1 MKNYRTRYSVV
12 LVTILI
18 ITFALCLY
26 FPIMYYENKGIVPLL
41 VICGIILIICPFF
54 YIRYTID
61 GQNLTIKTGPFK
73 SSIDIKEIKSIEPS
87 SSILSS
93 PAGSM
98 KRICISYGK
107 YDEVL
112 ISPSNQDDFI
122 QELLEINPD
131 IKLINL

>member
-12 LVTILI
+12 LVTILLI
-18 ITFALCLY
+18 AFALCLY
-26 FPIMYYENKGIVPLL
+26 FPIKDYETKGIVPLL
-41 VICGIILIICPFF
+41 VICSILLIICPFF

-61 GQNLTIKTGPFK
+61 GQKLIIKTGPFK

-93 PAGSM
+93 PAFSL

-107 YDEVL
+107 YDNVL

-122 QELLEINPD
+122 KELLKINPD
-131 IKLINL
+131 IKLIDL